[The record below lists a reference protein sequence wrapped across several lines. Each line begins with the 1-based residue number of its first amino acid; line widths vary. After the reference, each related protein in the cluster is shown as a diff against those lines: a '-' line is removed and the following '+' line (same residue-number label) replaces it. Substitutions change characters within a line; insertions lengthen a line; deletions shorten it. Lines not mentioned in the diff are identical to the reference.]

1 MKNAL
6 CLDNRRIVTRADYND
21 SPLFGLITLGALSP
35 LFVYITAAARARR
48 G

>member
-1 MKNAL
+1 MVVQVE
-6 CLDNRRIVTRADYND
+6 DND
-21 SPLFGLITLGALSP
+21 SPVFGLITLGALSP